1 MRRTARAPGQS
12 RATTPLASCRVP
24 RPSASAWNWTDRQ
37 TRASVN
43 ATMQEDQGEG
53 RGRRLQGLQGLE
65 GLGRDAAE
73 DFWEGVPGG
82 EGVRESASKM
92 PAPSRAY
99 VIAY

>member
-1 MRRTARAPGQS
+1 MVQMIGCVHGMLRYDLPRVRSGNSLELWTWPDLES
-12 RATTPLASCRVP
+12 RIIKLP
-24 RPSASAWNWTDRQ
+24 
-37 TRASVN
+37 
-43 ATMQEDQGEG
+43 EGEG
-53 RGRRLQGLQGLE
+53 RGRRLQGLD

>member
-1 MRRTARAPGQS
+1 
-12 RATTPLASCRVP
+12 
-24 RPSASAWNWTDRQ
+24 
-37 TRASVN
+37 
-43 ATMQEDQGEG
+43 MQPCKKTQA
-53 RGRRLQGLQGLE
+53 
-65 GLGRDAAE
+65 RDARGDYK